1 MIKQLAY
8 LHIRFIREKKYKLR
22 HQNNGSKAAIIS
34 TIAPLLG

>member
-1 MIKQLAY
+1 MIHQLSQ

-34 TIAPLLG
+34 TIASLWG